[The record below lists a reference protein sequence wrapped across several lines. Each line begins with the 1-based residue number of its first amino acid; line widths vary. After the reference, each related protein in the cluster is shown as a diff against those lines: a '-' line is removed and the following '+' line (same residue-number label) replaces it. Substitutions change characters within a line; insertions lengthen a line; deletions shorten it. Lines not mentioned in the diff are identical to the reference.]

1 MKRVG
6 AIFRRDLIA
15 YFKSPV
21 GYIILAVFAIIFGI
35 LFSSEIL
42 FGGQSDIGANLLF
55 MQFMLIIIVPIITMR
70 GFTEDRKSGT
80 DVLLLTSP
88 ASIFEVVIGKFLAS
102 FTLLLIM
109 TSSTLIHLFMTLGFG
124 GVVDAK
130 TLGAYIGFIFIGAA
144 YLSIGLFAS
153 SLTENQLISF
163 ITTFGIILALF
174 LLSLIASLMGTLTS
188 TLISKINI
196 FDLSDIQIDNIAKKV
211 TEVINWPNPSTKLD
225 NFSSGIFELT
235 PIVYFVSIVSIF
247 IFLTIRMIE
256 KRRWTQK

>member
-6 AIFRRDLIA
+6 AIFKRDLMA
-15 YFKSPV
+15 YFKSPI
-21 GYIILAVFAIIFGI
+21 GYIILAVFVIIFGI
-35 LFSSEIL
+35 LFSSDVL
-42 FGGQSDIGANLLF
+42 FGGQSDIGGNLLF

-88 ASIFEVVIGKFLAS
+88 ASIYEVVIGKFFAA

-109 TSSTLIHLFMTLGFG
+109 TSSTLIHLLFTLGFG
-124 GVVDAK
+124 GTIDAK
-130 TLGAYIGFIFIGAA
+130 TLGAYIGFVFVGAA

-163 ITTFGIILALF
+163 LATFGIILGLF
-174 LLSLIASLMGTLTS
+174 LLSLIASLFGTITS
-188 TLISKINI
+188 TLIDKVNI
-196 FDLSDIQIDNIAKKV
+196 FNLSDIQIDAAAEKV
-211 TEVINWPNPSTKLD
+211 VQIINWPNPSTKLA

-235 PIVYFVSIVSIF
+235 PIVYFISIVSIF
-247 IFLTIRMIE
+247 LFLTVRIIE